1 MKWQHPDTQEWYDI
15 PVTRGPE
22 TALPEACSTP
32 VLAGGGTVLPAGSRR
47 IRKRLVKE
55 SGGIFFLLQGKE
67 DSLWGH
73 AQGLDR
79 KFDDIRMKQYEP
91 NLPPTREYVA
101 DRDKSNFR
109 KMVWTIILKLNP
121 NLDGELNLAWDFP
134 INLEGFRKTGAESFG
149 RGVRALQLMNVAI
162 AELEKNR
169 PERDLEPD
177 ARWRAAYDLVY
188 GQLLAFRVRVFQYLL
203 AMDNHLKTDP
213 KPKDPKSNHWHRDY
227 RGEMIEPSP
236 EQIKAAGVD
245 TKELEAQRQKAL
257 AQYEF
262 IIKEHPGTPWA
273 QRAEQERTW
282 GFGIH
287 FTEHYSDPRR
297 NTPEILAKVPKF

>member
-1 MKWQHPDTQEWYDI
+1 
-15 PVTRGPE
+15 
-22 TALPEACSTP
+22 
-32 VLAGGGTVLPAGSRR
+32 
-47 IRKRLVKE
+47 
-55 SGGIFFLLQGKE
+55 
-67 DSLWGH
+67 
-73 AQGLDR
+73 
-79 KFDDIRMKQYEP
+79 MKQYEP

-101 DRDKSNFR
+101 DRDKSHFR

-134 INLEGFRKTGAESFG
+134 IDLEGFRKTGAESFG

-227 RGEMIEPSP
+227 RGEMIEHLSGADQSGRRRHEGTRGTAAEGESASTSSSSRSTPARRGLSGRSRSGPGGSESTSPS
-236 EQIKAAGVD
+236 
-245 TKELEAQRQKAL
+245 TTR
-257 AQYEF
+257 
-262 IIKEHPGTPWA
+262 
-273 QRAEQERTW
+273 
-282 GFGIH
+282 
-287 FTEHYSDPRR
+287 DPHR
-297 NTPEILAKVPKF
+297 NTPEILAKLPKF